1 MFHPVPGSRLSF
13 VIVMKPDAEVA
24 DLHRYLVFTLED
36 LRLALSLSAVE
47 TVTHIV
53 HVTPLPNA
61 PRIVAGVVNLR
72 GRVIPVVNIRRRF
85 NLGER
90 EVMLSDRLVFAHT
103 ARRPVALAV
112 DELIGVVESTP
123 DCLVSGESVLPVP
136 HVEGVMKFND
146 GLIFI
151 HDLDKFLDLEEEEAL
166 DSALASI

>member
-1 MFHPVPGSRLSF
+1 ME
-13 VIVMKPDAEVA
+13 PDTEVT
-24 DLHRYLVFTLED
+24 DLHRYLVFALED
-36 LRLALSLSAVE
+36 LRVALSLSAVD
-47 TVTHIV
+47 TVTQMV

-61 PRIVAGVVNLR
+61 PGVVLGIVNLR
-72 GRVIPVVNIRRRF
+72 GRVIPVVNIRKRF
-85 NLGER
+85 NQRER
-90 EVMLSDRLVFAHT
+90 EIMLSDRLVFAHT

>member
-1 MFHPVPGSRLSF
+1 
-13 VIVMKPDAEVA
+13 MKLDAEA
-24 DLHRYLVFTLED
+24 IDLHRYLIFALDD
-36 LRLALSLSAVE
+36 LRFALDLCAVD

-72 GRVIPVVNIRRRF
+72 GRVIPVVNIRGRF

-90 EVMLSDRLVFAHT
+90 EVTLSDRLIFAHT
-103 ARRPVALAV
+103 ARRPVALVV

-123 DCLVSGESVLPVP
+123 GYMVSGETVLPVP
-136 HVEGVMKFND
+136 HVEGIVKFND

-151 HDLDKFLDLEEEEAL
+151 HDLDTFLDLEEEEAL

>member
-1 MFHPVPGSRLSF
+1 MPGSRLSF
-13 VIVMKPDAEVA
+13 VIVMKLDAEVA
-24 DLHRYLVFTLED
+24 DLHQYLVFALDD
-36 LRLALSLSAVE
+36 LRFALDLCAVD

-72 GRVIPVVNIRRRF
+72 GRVIPVANMRRRF

-90 EVMLSDRLVFAHT
+90 EVTLSDRLVFAHT
-103 ARRPVALAV
+103 ARRPVALVV
-112 DELIGVVESTP
+112 DELIGVVESAP
-123 DCLVSGESVLPVP
+123 ACLVSGESVLPVP

-151 HDLDKFLDLEEEEAL
+151 HDLDTLLDLEEEEAL